1 MTDKTISNKT
11 IAILIVIAL
20 LVTIISTWVVLLKID
35 QAQLAQT
42 HRGSDVSTSNG
53 NLAITI
59 LPQQADTGKRVSHGQ
74 VSLTITPQ

>member
-20 LVTIISTWVVLLKID
+20 LVTVISTWVVLLKID
-35 QAQLAQT
+35 AAQLAQT
-42 HRGSDVSTSNG
+42 HRGNSVTTDSG

-59 LPQQADTGKRVSHGQ
+59 LPQPVERVSRGQ

>member
-35 QAQLAQT
+35 AAQLAQT
-42 HRGSDVSTSNG
+42 HKGNTASSDSG

-59 LPQQADTGKRVSHGQ
+59 LPQQADNSKRVGRGQ
-74 VSLTITPQ
+74 VSLTVTPQ